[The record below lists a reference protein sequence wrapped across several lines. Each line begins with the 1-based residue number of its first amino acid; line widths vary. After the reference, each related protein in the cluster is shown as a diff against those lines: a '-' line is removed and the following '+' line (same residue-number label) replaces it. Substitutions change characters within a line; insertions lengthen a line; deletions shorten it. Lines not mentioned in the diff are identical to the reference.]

1 MNKSELYSLDL
12 TAVTWAVSSHS
23 HDDDPPD
30 NCVEVA
36 DLGGGA
42 KAVRDST
49 DPSRGVLRFTAA
61 EWAAFTAGVRDGQ
74 F

>member
-1 MNKSELYSLDL
+1 VLYHPGGCLRGEACGPADRRL
-12 TAVTWAVSSHS
+12 FIV
-23 HDDDPPD
+23 
-30 NCVEVA
+30 VEIA

-42 KAVRDST
+42 VALRDST
-49 DPSRGVLRFTAA
+49 DYTRAPLRFTAA